1 MDACAKRLIALELIK
16 EEDGLLVPTRR
27 GLERVQLAN
36 FPPSA
41 IGSAMTENTR
51 RYSIQIVD
59 IAAGQDVL
67 FTVVDWTD
75 EEKRAAVAQVV
86 RLVGVP
92 EGASQDFIDM
102 VAATQRANLNR
113 MPRDS
118 QDSAGAAHAAGLRGQ
133 TEQRGPR
140 LHQVGASSGG
150 YDDATLPPDVS
161 L

>member
-1 MDACAKRLIALELIK
+1 MASFRAHLRPNEMTMLRRIATTALASGDVRETDTKRLIALELIK

-36 FPPSA
+36 LPPSA
-41 IGSAMTENTR
+41 IESAMTENTR

-86 RLVGVP
+86 RLVGVR
-92 EGASQDFIDM
+92 EGASQDFVDM
-102 VAATQRANLNR
+102 IAPAR
-113 MPRDS
+113 PRKP
-118 QDSAGAAHAAGLRGQ
+118 G
-133 TEQRGPR
+133 
-140 LHQVGASSGG
+140 
-150 YDDATLPPDVS
+150 
-161 L
+161 